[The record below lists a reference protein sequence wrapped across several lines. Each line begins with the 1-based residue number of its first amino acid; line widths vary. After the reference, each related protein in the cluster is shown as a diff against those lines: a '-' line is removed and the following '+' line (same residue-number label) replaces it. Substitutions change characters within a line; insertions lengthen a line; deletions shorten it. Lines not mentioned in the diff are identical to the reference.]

1 LIEATLSEQDET
13 FKDRAFE
20 SLDNAIKGL
29 DPWVFLLDVDPR
41 LELLRKDPRFADL
54 LRAIGLTPSSLEPEP
69 TVEQVVWETL
79 EKSLLVPRSQLNVKT
94 DLVRDLKIDSDD
106 LSFNFVPELEKKLKI
121 EKIPM
126 EEWANVSIIQEV
138 IDLLQ
143 KYKDKTARTK
153 K

>member
-1 LIEATLSEQDET
+1 
-13 FKDRAFE
+13 
-20 SLDNAIKGL
+20 
-29 DPWVFLLDVDPR
+29 
-41 LELLRKDPRFADL
+41 
-54 LRAIGLTPSSLEPEP
+54 
-69 TVEQVVWETL
+69 
-79 EKSLLVPRSQLNVKT
+79 
-94 DLVRDLKIDSDD
+94 LKIDSDD